1 MPMLTQVRWLKKA
14 ARACMRRPAA
24 TGPDG
29 VTWGAYRVGFDDRLR
44 DLAKRLAGASWE
56 PVPPRLVSW
65 PSWDKE
71 LTVCVP
77 TVEDRIVHRA
87 LRQAAEPVLDREA
100 YPPWLFGW
108 RPRRGR
114 VEAVAAAATHMDAG
128 RHWVADLDVT
138 KVTVGAETEEIIT
151 ALAEHIHDGPF
162 LATMRTALNAL
173 PSPLYPGS
181 GLSPMLTNVRL
192 LRVDRHRALHGLKVV
207 RLTDNYTAFAQ
218 TRTDSEVAMSALES
232 ALSDYH
238 MLPHPEKSKVWRP
251 NPEDL
256 FLAG

>member
-1 MPMLTQVRWLKKA
+1 MPLLTQVRWLKRA
-14 ARACMRRPAA
+14 ARSCMRRPGAP
-24 TGPDG
+24 GPDG
-29 VTWGAYRVGFDDRLR
+29 ISWADYRDGLDARLHS
-44 DLAKRLAGASWE
+44 LAERLADRTWE

-65 PSWDKE
+65 PGWGKE
-71 LTVCVP
+71 LRICVP

-87 LRQAAEPVLDREA
+87 LRQAAEPVLDQAA

-114 VEAVAAAATHMDAG
+114 VEAVTAAAAHISAG

-138 KVTVGAETEEIIT
+138 KVTAGAETEEIIT

-192 LRVDRHRALHGLKVV
+192 LRVDRHSELHGLEIV
-207 RLTDNYTAFAQ
+207 RLTDNYTAF
-218 TRTDSEVAMSALES
+218 TRTRTEAEAAMSSLES
-232 ALSDYH
+232 ALSEYG
-238 MLPHPEKSKVWRP
+238 MLAHPEKSKVWRP